1 MMESKVA
8 SMTEPSLLRG
18 PTADAA
24 PFVHEK
30 MLALLDGEKRG
41 LLLDAPAGRGAFALQ
56 AKRLGYDVTCGDIE
70 CARFEAEGLTCG
82 QVDLNRAWPYGDA
95 RFDAVACIEAIEH
108 LENPWLLVREA
119 NRVLKPGGV
128 FLVTTPNVLSIKSR
142 MSYLLNGYPNYF
154 FFGVVPGPGSDEE
167 LPIDHIN
174 PVGYLE
180 LRHILARSGFHI
192 EAIDTNRYVHRN
204 RLLTKVLKFFIRSRW
219 RRRTRNNPA
228 EIELRTLMLSPA
240 ILYGEILLVKA
251 RKFADV

>member
-1 MMESKVA
+1 MRAGGSESC
-8 SMTEPSLLRG
+8 
-18 PTADAA
+18 
-24 PFVHEK
+24 
-30 MLALLDGEKRG
+30 LA
-41 LLLDAPAGRGAFALQ
+41 
-56 AKRLGYDVTCGDIE
+56 
-70 CARFEAEGLTCG
+70 
-82 QVDLNRAWPYGDA
+82 YGDA
-95 RFDAVACIEAIEH
+95 RFDAVAYIEAIEH

-180 LRHILARSGFHI
+180 LRHILARSGFVV

-204 RLLTKVLKFFIRSRW
+204 RFLTKILKFFIRRRW
-219 RRRTRNNPA
+219 RRRTRDNPA
-228 EIELRTLMLSPA
+228 ETELRTLMLSPS

-251 RKFADV
+251 RKVAGG

>member
-1 MMESKVA
+1 MSEQLLHRS
-8 SMTEPSLLRG
+8 PS
-18 PTADAA
+18 PDAA

-30 MLALLDGEKRG
+30 MRVMLDGETRG
-41 LLLDAPAGRGAFALQ
+41 LLLDVPTGKGAFALE
-56 AKRLGYDVTCGDIE
+56 AKRLGYEVICGDIE
-70 CARFEAEGLTCG
+70 CARFEAEGLQCEL
-82 QVDLNRAWPYGDA
+82 VDLNHVWPYGDA

-108 LENPWLLVREA
+108 LESPWLLAREA

-154 FFGVVPGPGSDEE
+154 FFGVVPSPGSDEE

-174 PVGYLE
+174 PVGFLE

-204 RLLTKVLKFFIRSRW
+204 RLLTKILKFFIRSRW
-219 RRRTRNNPA
+219 RRRTRNNPS
-228 EIELRTLMLSPA
+228 EIELRTLMLSPT

-251 RKFADV
+251 RKTTGA

>member
-1 MMESKVA
+1 MSEQLLHGG
-8 SMTEPSLLRG
+8 PS
-18 PTADAA
+18 PDAA

-30 MLALLDGEKRG
+30 IRVMLDGEPRG
-41 LLLDAPAGRGAFALQ
+41 LLLDAPAGKGAFALE
-56 AKRLGYDVTCGDIE
+56 AKRLGYEVTCGDIE
-70 CARFEAEGLTCG
+70 CARFEAEGLQCER
-82 QVDLNRAWPYGDA
+82 VDLNHAWPYGDA

-108 LENPWLLVREA
+108 LENPWLMVREA
-119 NRVLKPGGV
+119 NRVLKRGGV

-154 FFGVVPGPGSDEE
+154 YFGVTHSPDFDEE

-174 PVGYLE
+174 PVGFLE
-180 LRHILARSGFHI
+180 LRHILARNGFHI

-204 RLLTKVLKFFIRSRW
+204 RLLTKILKFFIRNRW

-251 RKFADV
+251 RKVAEV

>member
-1 MMESKVA
+1 MAEQSVH
-8 SMTEPSLLRG
+8 RG

-30 MLALLDGEKRG
+30 MSAMLDGETRG
-41 LLLDAPAGRGAFALQ
+41 LLLDVPAGKGAFALE
-56 AKRLGYDVTCGDIE
+56 AKRLGYQVTCGDIE
-70 CARFEAEGLTCG
+70 SVRFEAEGLQCER
-82 QVDLNRAWPYGDA
+82 VDLNHVWPYGDA

-108 LENPWLLVREA
+108 LENPWLMVREA

-154 FFGVVPGPGSDEE
+154 YFGVVHDQDHDEE

-174 PVGYLE
+174 PVGFLE

-204 RLLTKVLKFFIRSRW
+204 RLLTKISKFFIRSRW

-228 EIELRTLMLSPA
+228 EVELRTLMLSPA

-251 RKFADV
+251 RKPAGA

>member
-1 MMESKVA
+1 MAEQCA
-8 SMTEPSLLRG
+8 RG

-30 MLALLDGEKRG
+30 MLALLEGERRG
-41 LLLDAPAGRGAFALQ
+41 LLLDVPAGKGAFALQ
-56 AKRLGYDVTCGDIE
+56 AKRMGYDVRCGDVE
-70 CARFEAEGLTCG
+70 RVRFEAEGLQCEL
-82 QVDLNRAWPYGDA
+82 VDLNQAWPYGDA
-95 RFDAVACIEAIEH
+95 LFDVVACIEAVEH

-119 NRVLKPGGV
+119 NRVLKPGGI

-154 FFGVVPGPGSDEE
+154 FFGVVPGSGSEEE

-174 PVGYLE
+174 PIGYLE

-192 EAIDTNRYVHRN
+192 EIIDTNRYVHRN
-204 RLLTKVLKFFIRSRW
+204 RLLTKILKFFIRRRW

-228 EIELRTLMLSPA
+228 EVELRTLMLSPS
-240 ILYGEILLVKA
+240 ILYGEILLIKA
-251 RKFADV
+251 RKSAGE

>member
-1 MMESKVA
+1 MVA
-8 SMTEPSLLRG
+8 SMAEQSVRG

-30 MLALLDGEKRG
+30 MLALLEGEKRG
-41 LLLDAPAGRGAFALQ
+41 LLLDAPAGKGAFALQ
-56 AKRLGYDVTCGDIE
+56 AKRMGYDVKCGDIE
-70 CARFEAEGLTCG
+70 SARFEAGGLTCE
-82 QVDLNRAWPYGDA
+82 QIDLNCPWPYGDA
-95 RFDAVACIEAIEH
+95 RFDAVASIEAIEH

-154 FFGVVPGPGSDEE
+154 YFGVVHSPDFDEE
-167 LPIDHIN
+167 MPIDHIN
-174 PVGYLE
+174 PVGFLE
-180 LRHILARSGFHI
+180 LRHVLARSGFQI

-204 RLLTKVLKFFIRSRW
+204 RLLTKILKFFIRRRW

-228 EIELRTLMLSPA
+228 EVELRTLMLSPS

-251 RKFADV
+251 RKVSGA

>member
-1 MMESKVA
+1 MAEQ
-8 SMTEPSLLRG
+8 PLRG

-30 MLALLDGEKRG
+30 MLAMLESEKRG

-56 AKRLGYDVTCGDIE
+56 AKRMGFDVRCGDIDRV
-70 CARFEAEGLTCG
+70 RFQAEGLQCDT
-82 QVDLNRAWPYGDA
+82 VDLNGAWPYGDA
-95 RFDAVACIEAIEH
+95 SFDVVACIEAIEH
-108 LENPWLLVREA
+108 LENPWLLAREA

-154 FFGVVPGPGSDEE
+154 FFGVVHRPDFDEE
-167 LPIDHIN
+167 MPIDHIN
-174 PVGYLE
+174 PIGYLE

-192 EAIDTNRYVHRN
+192 EVIDTNRYVHRN
-204 RLLTKVLKFFIRSRW
+204 RLLTKILKFFIRRRW
-219 RRRTRNNPA
+219 RRRTRDNPA
-228 EIELRTLMLSPA
+228 EVELRTLMLSPS

-251 RKFADV
+251 RKVAGAS